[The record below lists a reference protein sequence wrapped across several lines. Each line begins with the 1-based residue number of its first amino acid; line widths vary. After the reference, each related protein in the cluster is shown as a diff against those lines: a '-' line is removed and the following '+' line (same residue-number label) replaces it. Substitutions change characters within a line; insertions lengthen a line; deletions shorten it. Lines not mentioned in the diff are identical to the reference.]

1 MEGQPLADTRV
12 YGSLLDA
19 NTGDPFERG
28 IISIIDLESGIEIA
42 PQYLSSQGKFD
53 FKLINNKQYLL
64 IIQGD
69 EFFRIEELFYL
80 EGDLEL
86 NMLTESIT
94 SRLKFESIEFDN
106 GSSELKTS
114 MYTDLDK
121 LSDFLLDNPDFKLK
135 ISGHTDSDG
144 GYDFN
149 MDLSRDRSNSIAE
162 YIVYFGNISS
172 ARIETFG
179 YGSSQPIVEE
189 NTEEDKALN
198 RRVEFELYR
207 PSQEELNLMRQEIQE
222 EEEDEWEQN

>member
-1 MEGQPLADTRV
+1 MEL
-12 YGSLLDA
+12 Y
-19 NTGDPFERG
+19 NC
-28 IISIIDLESGIEIA
+28 
-42 PQYLSSQGKFD
+42 
-53 FKLINNKQYLL
+53 
-64 IIQGD
+64 
-69 EFFRIEELFYL
+69 
-80 EGDLEL
+80 
-86 NMLTESIT
+86 
-94 SRLKFESIEFDN
+94 
-106 GSSELKTS
+106 
-114 MYTDLDK
+114 
-121 LSDFLLDNPDFKLK
+121 NPDFKLR

-162 YIVYFGNISS
+162 YIIYFGNISS

-207 PSQEELNLMRQEIQE
+207 PSQEELNKMRQEMQE